1 MYIDEWDEYWWN
13 IRFVYSNLQERI
25 KKDTDFVLIFI
36 LRRDKEGKNII

>member
-13 IRFVYSNLQERI
+13 IRFVYSNLQRI
-25 KKDTDFVLIFI
+25 KKDTDFVLVFI